1 MTSVDTQTADAG
13 RRPKQN
19 GAEAGPEGSKGPT
32 PAASA
37 QQMPLVRVEGL
48 SKRFHLGRGVVL
60 HAVDNVSFTIDAG
73 ETLGLVGE
81 SGCGKSTLG
90 RVLVRMYDP
99 SGGTFH
105 FRGESLGGKLSSAQR
120 RAYSRQAQMIF
131 QDPYASLNPRMTV
144 GDIIAEGPDIHGLW
158 TRKERQSRIDGWL
171 ERVGL
176 MPEHGFRFPHEFS
189 GGQRQR
195 IGLARALALEPKFV
209 VCDEPISALDV
220 SIQAQVVTLLQ
231 DLQREFGLTY
241 LFIAHGLS
249 MVRYISDR
257 MAVMYLGQIVELGLS
272 DDVYARPLHPY
283 TQALVAA
290 NPIADPERER
300 SRPERLLIGE
310 LPSPINPPPGC
321 RFSSR
326 CPLASDICRQAK
338 PEMREIQPGRFAAC
352 HKL

>member
-1 MTSVDTQTADAG
+1 MTS
-13 RRPKQN
+13 
-19 GAEAGPEGSKGPT
+19 
-32 PAASA
+32 SA
-37 QQMPLVRVEGL
+37 LVEVKKL
-48 SKRFHLGRGVVL
+48 SKQFHLGRGVAL
-60 HAVDNVSFTIDAG
+60 NAVDEVSFDIRAG

-99 SGGTFH
+99 TGGD
-105 FRGESLGGKLSSAQR
+105 FRFEGESMTGKMSGKLRHKYAR
-120 RAYSRQAQMIF
+120 KAQMIF

-158 TRKERQSRIDGWL
+158 TKKERQKRVEAWL
-171 ERVGL
+171 DRVGL
-176 MPEHGFRFPHEFS
+176 MPEHAFRFPHEFS

-231 DLQREFGLTY
+231 DLQKEFGLTY

-257 MAVMYLGQIVELGLS
+257 MAVMYLGQIVELGPS
-272 DDVYARPLHPY
+272 KDVFSKPLHPY

-290 NPIADPERER
+290 NPLPDPERER
-300 SRPERLLIGE
+300 RRPEKLLSGE
-310 LPSPINPPPGC
+310 IPSPINPPPGC
-321 RFSSR
+321 RFAGR
-326 CPLASDICRQAK
+326 CPLASEECRAK
-338 PEMREIQPGRFAAC
+338 TPAVREIQAGRFAAC